1 MNDSIE
7 GGNGNEGQAAGAAA
21 INGEEEEGMGLISED
36 AAIKI

>member
-7 GGNGNEGQAAGAAA
+7 GGNGGEGQAAGAGA

-36 AAIKI
+36 SAIKI